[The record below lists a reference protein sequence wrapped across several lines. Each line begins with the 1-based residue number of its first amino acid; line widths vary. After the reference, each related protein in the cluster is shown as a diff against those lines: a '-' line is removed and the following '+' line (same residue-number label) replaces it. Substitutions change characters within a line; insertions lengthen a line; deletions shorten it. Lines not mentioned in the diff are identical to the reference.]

1 MSRSLLFAAVA
12 LPGLLAGTALAQDTS
27 TASAD
32 LASEADATASAAAAE
47 ADATTAQDAADAASI
62 AATESQTAADAQA
75 ATEAQA
81 AADAAVDAANTADT
95 TAGDTADVVAAFR
108 GGIRSIR
115 ILKNLSQEY
124 RVTGTVDGEELVGVT
139 ALSARF
145 EGIFDSTFVG
155 PLPSPTEVTLPR
167 TGASYDAMGSITV
180 ADDGSGA
187 PVWDATYD
195 LTVSVIDPG
204 TFSSPV
210 VLTGVPVGALY
221 SLTGPPIIFEGTA
234 YAFESIDWSDSADCY
249 GCPIISLVDLNDPT
263 SPDFGRAPLSVQVT
277 ADPVSPG
284 ATYWVS
290 DFTAFDQG
298 FDFESPTID
307 FDADALDAEYVLTA
321 TMFSGDV
328 PIGEPASFVVIVEE
342 DDTVAPE
349 PPPVPTLVIDSD
361 LSGSVT
367 VDDGDY
373 VVLQAQVGRNIT
385 VKEGGT
391 LLIQGGVIGRDLKLE
406 GGEVI
411 LADAT
416 IGRNLL
422 AQGGV
427 IEIGEAVIGRDLEI
441 EGGVELVGD
450 AQSLLVIGRNLSGR
464 TADAVV
470 LGGNIDVLNRVRLRA
485 GDLIVND
492 TLWADDSIDLRVRGN
507 DDGGLQVNGS
517 ITSDLGDVDLRSA
530 TAGGLVVSGA
540 VQAEGDID
548 MRARGGDLTIDGTV
562 TAAADLDLRVRSGDG
577 TLTINGDLSAS
588 TGEIE
593 LRVNNGDGGL
603 VVTGSIQAE
612 GDVDMRVGTGGD
624 NGAVLDGTI
633 VSGASVL
640 ARGNTDFWIGG
651 SITALGDVAMRA
663 RDSGMVIDGEVRAQG
678 IIDLTSGTDTVI
690 NGDVSSSALFAAD
703 LGDGGALMGS
713 ISGGLGSFF
722 GSIVVNS
729 GGSTSIDGNVSAT
742 TYSIGGLGGS
752 IGGMFGNEELGSSIG
767 RVTIGSG
774 TSTSIDGTV
783 VAEADIFIDS
793 GTDTTVTGSAA
804 SSDFVSLESR
814 GDIVLNSG
822 GATTINANVSG
833 LGNLLGAGVSIYSNT
848 TDSGGSGGGWM
859 IVGGDVVFDATT
871 TLEVGGDLT
880 SGGDVSLSSG
890 GATTINANVSGLG
903 NLLGAGVSI
912 YSNTTDSGGSGGGWM
927 IVGGDVVFDATTTLE
942 VGGDLTSGGDVSLSS
957 GGATEVTGTV
967 IASGYVD
974 LLGTPSVVMSSS
986 DLWGGDFK
994 ISGGQGVNISVTE
1007 TLSMSRGTVESPGG
1021 SVNIQ
1026 ARGIVGRWSFDDAAA
1041 QDSSGTMSIQ
1051 ASNNVTIEA
1060 IERLELVGVNVQA
1073 DQGSVTL
1080 RGDGC
1085 EASYGIDDVV
1095 LSPVLMVVSGGSGVS
1110 IEVTRTLEMAG
1121 VLVESSGGD
1130 IDILASAFRQKQG
1143 LPLDVPDT
1151 EFDAFGSIS
1160 VGGTDY
1166 FELFGTYTWD
1176 DGAFYVAIDPT
1187 QVYDTGATAS
1197 FLPGLGGTI
1206 TDPGALL
1213 AAVTGG

>member
-81 AADAAVDAANTADT
+81 AADAALDAANTADT

-890 GATTINANVSGLG
+890 GAT
-903 NLLGAGVSI
+903 
-912 YSNTTDSGGSGGGWM
+912 
-927 IVGGDVVFDATTTLE
+927 
-942 VGGDLTSGGDVSLSS
+942 
-957 GGATEVTGTV
+957 EVTGTV